1 MGHKRDPRRNS
12 EGYLDK
18 TAWEAIR
25 HIEDDDERFHKLLG
39 AIRDI
44 CELAGFRIEGRIVL
58 TDKKTGKTWR

>member
-25 HIEDDDERFHKLLG
+25 NIEDDEERFHKLLG
-39 AIRDI
+39 VIRDI
-44 CELAGFRIEGRIVL
+44 CDLADFRIEGRIVL

>member
-25 HIEDDDERFHKLLG
+25 NIEDDDERFHKLLG
-39 AIRDI
+39 VIRDI
-44 CELAGFRIEGRIVL
+44 CDFAGFRIEGRIVF

>member
-25 HIEDDDERFHKLLG
+25 NIEDDDERFYKLLG
-39 AIRDI
+39 VIRDI
-44 CELAGFRIEGRIVL
+44 CELSGFRIEGRIVF

>member
-25 HIEDDDERFHKLLG
+25 NIEDDDERFHKLLG
-39 AIRDI
+39 VIRDI
-44 CELAGFRIEGRIVL
+44 CDLAEFRIEGRIVL

>member
-12 EGYLDK
+12 EGYLDR

-25 HIEDDDERFHKLLG
+25 NVEDDDERFHKLLG
-39 AIRDI
+39 VIRDI
-44 CELAGFRIEGRIVL
+44 CDLAEFRIEGRIVL